1 MLRYL
6 SKSRNVHLF
15 LVALDLIR
23 TKYFIYT
30 MNIFVSNISRSATN
44 FQLNKLFSEY
54 GEVQSAKIVI
64 DKITEESR
72 GFGFIEMKELSAAQ
86 KAIDSLNGTLFLGK
100 TINVS
105 EARPRE
111 ERSKANPTG
120 RY

>member
-1 MLRYL
+1 
-6 SKSRNVHLF
+6 
-15 LVALDLIR
+15 
-23 TKYFIYT
+23 

-54 GEVQSAKIVI
+54 GDVISAKIVI

-72 GFGFIEMKELSAAQ
+72 GFGFVEMKELSAAQ

-105 EARPRE
+105 GARPRE
-111 ERSKANPTG
+111 ERPKRNPNG
-120 RY
+120 SY